1 MDIKANLVEWMEL
14 LSEMLQFLDAT
25 ASAEMCN
32 SPGKAIAMNGRRREE
47 RHPQCGA
54 AAAGVSASASASA
67 DVVKCE
73 EKCDWCPL
81 DPKESAEYM
90 NIVNKIDES
99 HRLTLIHKCNV
110 VLGKLHEWL
119 LASMLEPLSSSSSS
133 PLKKELDGVEDDE
146 DEENSYL
153 EMGGVGHKN
162 DINLTEPTDKIDSC
176 EIFEKDDAAGGGF
189 LEVDPAGKNEEELNL
204 EENCY
209 DFTTDRSLY
218 DDCSSDMKL
227 NNVAC
232 VIPVDEDDSK
242 CPFSGLPAVHLR
254 IKQSPKFGTLFRH
267 EKRLFFDQTKKFYV
281 GLLDRWLLLYN
292 NCNELKPAQCVYV
305 KDLKLDLN
313 LNDQF
318 NEKHQ
323 FHIITQNDSKIC
335 FLSPSFKEL
344 NEWIVALE
352 QSLLTKTDNTATNS
366 SRKLPL
372 PPTPDD
378 EPDNNCLAGN
388 DHVDHTDSIYE
399 EPQLLHKQHGLAEQS
414 QQHGYDTPKPSIVD
428 VCSHNHQ
435 SQQHSKTSPTKII
448 NDVLISPTTTP
459 RANKCE
465 PISHT
470 VVPTVATNISS
481 PASPVTPTT
490 PTSTTPVKSWLFN
503 RFHKSASSDG
513 NGTSSSSTEHSKHTR
528 KAHSSKKLSFQQE
541 HIPDVIAKPP
551 PCNSVKS
558 TGNSNSSNNC
568 NSTSP
573 ASAALTV
580 PSAAGK
586 GTKIN
591 MIISQLEANGQLS
604 LLSKSLNDPTKRNT
618 LCVED

>member
-1 MDIKANLVEWMEL
+1 MI
-14 LSEMLQFLDAT
+14 QFLDAT
-25 ASAEMCN
+25 ASAEMYN
-32 SPGKAIAMNGRRREE
+32 SPRKAIATNGRE
-47 RHPQCGA
+47 RHPQCA
-54 AAAGVSASASASA
+54 SAASASTSA
-67 DVVKCE
+67 DVLKCE
-73 EKCDWCPL
+73 EKCDWSPL

-119 LASMLEPLSSSSSS
+119 LAAMLESSLQPL
-133 PLKKELDGVEDDE
+133 LKKELDGAKDDK
-146 DEENSYL
+146 DVENSYL

-162 DINLTEPTDKIDSC
+162 DINLTQPTDKIDSC
-176 EIFEKDDAAGGGF
+176 EISEKDDAVGGF
-189 LEVDPAGKNEEELNL
+189 LEVDSGGKNEAELNL

-242 CPFSGLPAVHLR
+242 CPFSGLPAAHLR
-254 IKQSPKFGTLFRH
+254 IKQSPKSGTLFRH

-292 NCNELKPAQCVYV
+292 NSNELKPAQCIHV
-305 KDLKLDLN
+305 KDFKLDLN

-323 FHIITQNDSKIC
+323 FHIITQSDSKVC
-335 FLSPSFKEL
+335 FLSPSFKEM

-352 QSLLTKTDNTATNS
+352 QSILVKTENTATNS

-378 EPDNNCLAGN
+378 EPDNNCLASN
-388 DHVDHTDSIYE
+388 NHVDHTDSIYE
-399 EPQLLHKQHGLAEQS
+399 EPQLLHKQHELVEQS

-428 VCSHNHQ
+428 VCHHNHQ

-470 VVPTVATNISS
+470 VVPTVATNSS
-481 PASPVTPTT
+481 STPTT

-513 NGTSSSSTEHSKHTR
+513 NGASSSLEHSTKHTR

-541 HIPDVIAKPP
+541 HIVPDVIAKPP
-551 PCNSVKS
+551 PGSPAKT
-558 TGNSNSSNNC
+558 TGNASNS
-568 NSTSP
+568 TR
-573 ASAALTV
+573 TV
-580 PSAAGK
+580 PSTAGK

-618 LCVED
+618 LCVDD